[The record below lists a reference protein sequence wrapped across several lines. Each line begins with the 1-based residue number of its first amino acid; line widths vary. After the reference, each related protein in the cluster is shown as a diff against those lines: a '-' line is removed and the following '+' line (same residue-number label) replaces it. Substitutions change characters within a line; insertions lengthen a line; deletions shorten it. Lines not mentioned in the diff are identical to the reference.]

1 MDPKHPSHPPRDAS
15 LPVSLWLGAVLVG
28 ASLSLIGV
36 AALAPRILESLALPP
51 TAIGVFFAVV
61 WSSALLTATAGGP
74 LVARWGAWGL
84 SRACPLLCAAG
95 LVAVIAGEPWLFW
108 VGAVLIGLGQGIETP
123 PSSHLLGHHVP
134 PAKRPLYFSLKQ
146 SGVQVGAVIASL
158 ALPAIA
164 IAWGWRAA
172 LVATIA
178 ALLALAATLGTP
190 ARRHPAPDAPRAA
203 ASGLRTLLHWARP
216 LRRRPGLMRL
226 VIAASA
232 FGATQI
238 CLNSFLVTWGVRER
252 GLDLAGAGLLAAAA
266 QGAGVLARP
275 LWGWVATHAGGTRAV
290 LGGLGIVMA
299 ACGLLLGL
307 FGTRMPMAL
316 LAPLAACYGL
326 SASGW
331 NGVFLAE
338 VASRA
343 APDQVASTSSAAM
356 VPLFLALVLGPL
368 AFAAVGG
375 VAGLGAGFVAIA
387 AVSVAGVLLLPGD
400 RVDEG
405 TPAR

>member
-1 MDPKHPSHPPRDAS
+1 M
-15 LPVSLWLGAVLVG
+15 
-28 ASLSLIGV
+28 
-36 AALAPRILESLALPP
+36 
-51 TAIGVFFAVV
+51 
-61 WSSALLTATAGGP
+61 
-74 LVARWGAWGL
+74 
-84 SRACPLLCAAG
+84 
-95 LVAVIAGEPWLFW
+95 
-108 VGAVLIGLGQGIETP
+108 
-123 PSSHLLGHHVP
+123 
-134 PAKRPLYFSLKQ
+134 
-146 SGVQVGAVIASL
+146 
-158 ALPAIA
+158 
-164 IAWGWRAA
+164 
-172 LVATIA
+172 
-178 ALLALAATLGTP
+178 
-190 ARRHPAPDAPRAA
+190 
-203 ASGLRTLLHWARP
+203 
-216 LRRRPGLMRL
+216 
-226 VIAASA
+226 
-232 FGATQI
+232 
-238 CLNSFLVTWGVRER
+238 RER